1 MMMINVGGDEDYDTE
16 PMRGSRYYYHHHYYF
31 SSYYCCI
38 FFPITFIILITM
50 MMMLAEMKSMIR
62 NQCAGLAMARA
73 Q

>member
-1 MMMINVGGDEDYDTE
+1 MMMINVAGDEDYDKE
-16 PMRGSRYYYHHHYYF
+16 PMRRSR
-31 SSYYCCI
+31 
-38 FFPITFIILITM
+38 FIIIIIIIIILTIAEIIFPFIIFIMM